1 MGRAVLGGARA
12 VLLVGPAA
20 LAFFSGGYFAEA
32 RGWAG
37 LVIWLLV
44 ALAAFL
50 SPGVLPR
57 STGGRLAL
65 AGLVLF
71 AAWTLL
77 SATWAPIV
85 GDAYHRGQLA
95 VVYAGALIAA
105 GSLLR
110 GRAGQ
115 RAVEPAVVAGT
126 LLVVGY
132 GISDRLLPGVLHFSH
147 SISAQGRLEQPL
159 TYWNAM
165 GELAAI
171 GLVVSLRVAGD
182 ATRRRCQRLAA
193 TAAAAPLGMG
203 LYLSFSR
210 GALFACAAGIVTLA
224 VVAPSRE
231 QLRSGG
237 LALAAAVLGA
247 ACATPWHSVTSLAG
261 SSAARER
268 QGAITLVL
276 LAVVMGGAVL
286 VGRRLL
292 RREVP
297 KPLLLPRRA
306 PWAALALICA
316 GLALAIVV
324 GAKESST
331 RPLSAGAT
339 RLTTLQSNRYAY
351 WRVAMRAFG
360 DEPVRGVGAGGWSV
374 YWLRYRPFSEFAQDA
389 HSLPLQ
395 TLAELGL
402 VGLALLAAFL
412 AGLVLAARTA
422 IRVAPALAAG
432 PIAGAVVYFA
442 HAPLDWD
449 WEMPALTLVALLLAG
464 TLVALAEGPSDEP
477 RTDRRRSRDSVGAPV
492 GLGESDKPGSA
503 DGVYTR
509 RMQIGGPW

>member
-1 MGRAVLGGARA
+1 VRGAGLNGARA
-12 VLLVGPAA
+12 VLLAGPAV
-20 LAFFSGGYFAEA
+20 LAFFSGGYFDEA
-32 RGWAG
+32 RAWTG
-37 LVIWLLV
+37 LVVWALV
-44 ALAAFL
+44 ALAAVTAPRL
-50 SPGVLPR
+50 LPGR
-57 STGGRLAL
+57 RAGRIAL
-65 AGLVLF
+65 AGLALF

-105 GSLLR
+105 ASLLH
-110 GRAGQ
+110 GRRAL
-115 RAVEPAVVAGT
+115 RAVEPAVVGGA

-132 GISDRLLPGVLHFSH
+132 GISERLVPGLLHFQH

-182 ATRRRCQRLAA
+182 GTRQRSLRLAA

-203 LYLSFSR
+203 LYISFSR
-210 GALFACAAGIVTLA
+210 GALFACAAGIATLV
-224 VVAPSRE
+224 VVAPGRE
-231 QLRSGG
+231 QLRVGG
-237 LALAAAVLGA
+237 VALGAAVLGA
-247 ACATPWHSVTSLAG
+247 LAVSPWHSVTSLAG
-261 SSAARER
+261 STATRER
-268 QGAITLVL
+268 QGAITLAL
-276 LAVVMGGAVL
+276 LAVIMAAAVL
-286 VGRRLL
+286 AARWLL
-292 RREVP
+292 STEAP
-297 KPLLLPRRA
+297 GPLRLPRRA

-331 RPLSAGAT
+331 RPLSGGAT

-360 DEPVRGVGAGGWSV
+360 DEPIRGVGAGGWSV
-374 YWLRYRPFSEFAQDA
+374 YWLRYRPFGEFAQDA

-402 VGLALLAAFL
+402 VGAVLLATFL
-412 AGLVLAARTA
+412 GGLGFAARA
-422 IRVAPALAAG
+422 AHHSVPALAAG
-432 PIAGAVVYFA
+432 PIAGFVTYIA

-449 WEMPALTLVALLLAG
+449 WEMPALTLFALLLGGAVIAAAEAG
-464 TLVALAEGPSDEP
+464 DNETPQSSSAILGAS
-477 RTDRRRSRDSVGAPV
+477 RRKIHTAS
-492 GLGESDKPGSA
+492 
-503 DGVYTR
+503 T
-509 RMQIGGPW
+509 QTTT